1 MYLQKASAKFY
12 CRMMKR
18 RKSSDCPICFSLD
31 VFGDR
36 WTLLILRDLLI
47 RRKRYYQ
54 DFLNSG
60 ERIATNILADRL
72 KKLLAAGLIV
82 KKDNPENKKQSI
94 YSPTAK
100 AVALLPILGE
110 MVRWG
115 SKFGPAITDPFLKKV
130 VNDPETAR
138 KELQG
143 VFKEEFKQ
151 LHAMASKA

>member
-1 MYLQKASAKFY
+1 
-12 CRMMKR
+12 MKR

-31 VFGDR
+31 AFGDR

-54 DFLNSG
+54 DFLNSD

-72 KKLLAAGLIV
+72 KRLSAEGLIV

-94 YSPTAK
+94 YSPTVK

-115 SKFGPAITDPFLKKV
+115 SKFGPPITDPFLKKV

-143 VFKEEFKQ
+143 IFKNEFKQ